1 MDSLEPRNRG
11 ERWVLHVGKKSRSKW
26 WTLVWLLFAIIFGLM
41 CVWEIVLK
49 KDILVTFF
57 FEPFEFP
64 PVASELLLFGMVSG
78 ALFAF
83 SSAMFLC
90 VAILYFERRHFYRI
104 IQRLKENID
113 SLDKQQPTFHKNA
126 QDDQGQ

>member
-11 ERWVLHVGKKSRSKW
+11 ERWVLHVGKTAQGKW
-26 WTLVWLLFAIIFGLM
+26 WPLVWLLFAIILGLM
-41 CVWEIVLK
+41 CVWEIVMK
-49 KDILVTFF
+49 KNILVTFF

-64 PVASELLLFGMVSG
+64 PEASELLIFGMVRG
-78 ALFAF
+78 ALVAF

-90 VAILYFERRHFYRI
+90 AAVLYFERRHFYLI

-113 SLDKQQPTFHKNA
+113 SLGQQKPTFHKNA
-126 QDDQGQ
+126 KE

>member
-11 ERWVLHVGKKSRSKW
+11 ERWVLRFCKKSRSKW
-26 WTLVWLLFAIIFGLM
+26 WTLLWLLFGVIFGLL
-41 CVWEIVLK
+41 CVWEIILK
-49 KDILVTFF
+49 KDVLVFLF
-57 FEPFEFP
+57 FEPFKLP
-64 PVASELLLFGMVSG
+64 PEASKLLLSTMVSG
-78 ALFAF
+78 ALLAF

-90 VAILYFERRHFYRI
+90 CALIYFERRHFYLI

-126 QDDQGQ
+126 QSEQKQ